1 MFPVVKDHC
10 PEDNKGL
17 ALLPLKS
24 FRVFVFF
31 RTATSVGGAKE
42 DRTPDLLRAKQ
53 ALSQLSYGPK
63 LVISAL
69 CCVACM
75 RAFGC
80 VLLYTPSIA
89 LQPPCPTRK
98 SLRFY
103 VEAAAPLLH
112 ILVGLNGFEPST
124 SPLSGVRSN
133 QLSYRPSA

>member
-53 ALSQLSYGPK
+53 ALSQLSYGPQTRYFRVV
-63 LVISAL
+63 LRCLYARFRLCTSVHAL
-69 CCVACM
+69 YRFTAALPNSQIPSFLCRGG
-75 RAFGC
+75 RAASSYFGW
-80 VLLYTPSIA
+80 SEWI
-89 LQPPCPTRK
+89 
-98 SLRFY
+98 
-103 VEAAAPLLH
+103 
-112 ILVGLNGFEPST
+112 
-124 SPLSGVRSN
+124 
-133 QLSYRPSA
+133 